1 MVLKR
6 DLATFKRLPE
16 ETKELLKLKD
26 QDERTT
32 GTDQLRITRKIE
44 EKARKSRP

>member
-6 DLATFKRLPE
+6 DPATFKRLPE

-32 GTDQLRITRKIE
+32 GTDQLGITRKIE